1 LTCVR
6 AAPGLDARL
15 AGVPPRDAVTAR
27 SSHSRSDPRRPKPDP
42 LSATSSLR
50 TLPSTIAGIAPEDH
64 IRETVLKTNASA
76 QFGELLSPLYSQ
88 LPFKRSVV
96 AATQHEIEI
105 SQEESPPPNTA
116 SAIHPMSRESPHN
129 DDENNRRTYLRG
141 KRMSDSKAQ
150 LSVSAVRPARAS
162 GSD

>member
-1 LTCVR
+1 VR

-88 LPFKRSVV
+88 LPFKRSV